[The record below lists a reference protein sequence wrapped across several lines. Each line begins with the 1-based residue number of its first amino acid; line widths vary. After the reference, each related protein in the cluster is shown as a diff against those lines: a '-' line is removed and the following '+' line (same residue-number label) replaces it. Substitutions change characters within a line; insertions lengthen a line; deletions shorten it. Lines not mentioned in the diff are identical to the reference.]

1 MIEFEEGTY
10 GYSCPVLTEGK
21 TTLDGCLDT
30 IIGIDFEIIGI
41 VYHERA
47 RNHDNSEEDDTTS

>member
-1 MIEFEEGTY
+1 
-10 GYSCPVLTEGK
+10 
-21 TTLDGCLDT
+21 LDGCLDT